1 MKKIYER
8 LEISFLFFGEEDIVR
23 TSQNDNV
30 SDMADFPE
38 IFEN

>member
-8 LEISFLFFGEEDIVR
+8 LEISLLSFGEEDIVR

-30 SDMADFPE
+30 GNMPDFPE
-38 IFEN
+38 YFEN